1 MCWKMRILCL
11 YKCIITKSNIIWKS
25 YTYRSRS
32 RSRSRNR
39 NRNRSRNRSKNR
51 NRNRSKNRSRC
62 RGSSTTPCRHQPWKS
77 GILLLEIK
85 RKVVILSLK
94 IIFTQKVVNV

>member
-1 MCWKMRILCL
+1 MSSYSRKGSELLLKMCWKMRILCL
-11 YKCIITKSNIIWKS
+11 YKYINTKSKIIWKGN
-25 YTYRSRS
+25 TYRSS
-32 RSRSRNR
+32 
-39 NRNRSRNRSKNR
+39 NRSRY
-51 NRNRSKNRSRC
+51 RSKNRSC
-62 RGSSTTPCRHQPWKS
+62 GRGSSTMPCRQQPWKS